1 MIKALIRL
9 IFFVVVISCY
19 ASIHYI
25 TQKSV
30 KKLSLTLELFKMDKF
45 SETYYNGLREALG
58 LLFNCFLKF
67 FSIFLLI
74 SRLKLLLSHFFFSF
88 FFFFFFLR
96 VNRHFFLIFERNN
109 FEENMLQF
117 WRLWWI
123 LFIFTGVNVENEK
136 VAALKILLELMQS
149 LC

>member
-1 MIKALIRL
+1 MIKALIPL
-9 IFFVVVISCY
+9 ISFVVVISWY

-109 FEENMLQF
+109 FEENML
-117 WRLWWI
+117 
-123 LFIFTGVNVENEK
+123 
-136 VAALKILLELMQS
+136 
-149 LC
+149 